1 MGSHKHSIPQHVQ
14 NRLARIHVLTYSEM
28 QRLFSVISDL
38 RDRALFLLAYR
49 HGLRA
54 SEIEKMETPDVD
66 FSGTKL
72 LIRRISRGSHHQHP
86 LQKDESLALQAY
98 LKTRSDKLGVLFLG
112 LREKRIS
119 RRGLDWLMKAY
130 GAQAKLPEVK
140 RHFHA
145 LKHTVAVH
153 LLAAGVELHLVHQW
167 LGHSAIKNT
176 AHYVYLA
183 SPPKDPSILA
193 ALLGVLPA

>member
-54 SEIEKMETPDVD
+54 SEIAKMETPDVD

-72 LIRRISRGSHHQHP
+72 LIRRISRGSHI
-86 LQKDESLALQAY
+86 
-98 LKTRSDKLGVLFLG
+98 TIRS
-112 LREKRIS
+112 KR
-119 RRGLDWLMKAY
+119 MKA
-130 GAQAKLPEVK
+130 
-140 RHFHA
+140 
-145 LKHTVAVH
+145 
-153 LLAAGVELHLVHQW
+153 
-167 LGHSAIKNT
+167 
-176 AHYVYLA
+176 
-183 SPPKDPSILA
+183 
-193 ALLGVLPA
+193 